1 MTNKLFKTMVRN
13 VIQDARDVENK
24 DYADAYLD
32 ICNVSHKC
40 IELCDW
46 YNHDIDRNYT
56 ITNPD
61 YINLDWLKERLVVTK
76 SVSELDYQID
86 TDALMGYINQ
96 FFPKE
101 LLTTLNR
108 IVICNDGEKDFEEL
122 YNNPDFGDM
131 VEICDLP
138 DADGDRYLGIYWF
151 EFNVV
156 AVNLGGIIN
165 CAKASLAED
174 IADGF
179 AFESD
184 VADDVNREVIVTL
197 VHELRHLAQGNPYLP
212 KEVLQ
217 QESDKEEDAEEFA
230 RNLVDEHNRYV
241 LKHCA

>member
-13 VIQDARDVENK
+13 AIRDARAAAAEDCNGC
-24 DYADAYLD
+24 YLD
-32 ICNVSHKC
+32 IENVSHKC
-40 IELCDW
+40 IEVMDW
-46 YNHDIDRNYT
+46 YNHDLDRNYT

-76 SVSELDYQID
+76 SVSELNYQID

-108 IVICNDGEKDFEEL
+108 IVICNDGEKDFDEL

-156 AVNLGGIIN
+156 VVNLGGIIN

-184 VADDVNREVIVTL
+184 VVDDVNRNVIVTL

-212 KEVLQ
+212 KEFLQ